1 MEATQKK
8 LYNHYVE
15 SKQMDRAGEILAVY
29 PHFEDKPKKKS
40 KKSKDEE

>member
-1 MEATQKK
+1 MEVTQKK
-8 LYNHYVE
+8 LYEHYIA
-15 SKQMDRAGEILAVY
+15 SKQMDRAEEILSVY